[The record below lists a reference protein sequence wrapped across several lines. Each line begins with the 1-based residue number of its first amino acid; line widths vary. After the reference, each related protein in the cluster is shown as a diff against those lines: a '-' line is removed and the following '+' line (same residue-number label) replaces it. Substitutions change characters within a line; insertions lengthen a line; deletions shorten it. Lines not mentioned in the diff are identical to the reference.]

1 VKRTVISMRRISLGS
16 GFRYL
21 MDSVA
26 VGDGAPERPETLA
39 AYYAAS
45 GTPPGVFLGSGLA
58 GVAGGSG
65 VEKGSVVTEEHLY
78 NMLGLC
84 CDPVTRE
91 PVDRCPNLSSKLAP
105 VAGFDL
111 TFSPSKSISVAWALA
126 DEETRQVIY
135 DCHRQAVDYVLSYAE
150 REVFH
155 SRSGTNG
162 IVTEDIDGVIAA
174 AFTHFDSR
182 AGDPQLHD
190 HVVIWNRARS
200 SSDGRWRTLDS
211 RAIFQS
217 RSALSSMHQG
227 VLSDLLTKR
236 LGVGWDARDRRHSER
251 SRWEITGVPESLMAE
266 FSQRVEQIE
275 ASKDDLIEAFVAD
288 HGRRPTGVEIVRLR
302 QRATIATRPAKTH
315 RSLAEM
321 TEHWRRRAGNADDSF
336 GGGRLGDV
344 SPGPER
350 SPSPRCWRPGGA
362 DSR

>member
-1 VKRTVISMRRISLGS
+1 
-16 GFRYL
+16 

-26 VGDGAPERPETLA
+26 VGDGTPERPDTLA

-58 GVAGGSG
+58 GLADGEG

-91 PVDRCPNLSSKLAP
+91 PVGRCPNASSKLAP

-111 TFSPSKSISVAWALA
+111 SFSPSKSVSVAWALA
-126 DEETRQVIY
+126 DKDTRQVIY
-135 DCHRQAVDYVLSYAE
+135 DCHRQAVDFVLSYAE

-174 AFTHFDSR
+174 SFTHFDSR

-190 HVVIWNRARS
+190 HVIIWNRARS

-211 RAIFQS
+211 RAIFQA

-236 LGVGWDARDRRHSER
+236 LGAISTVAAYRER
-251 SRWEITGVPESLMAE
+251 WNVTAADQALEPPGRI
-266 FSQRVEQIE
+266 
-275 ASKDDLIEAFVAD
+275 DDLDRAKQ
-288 HGRRPTGVEIVRLR
+288 R
-302 QRATIATRPAKTH
+302 QRALAAAKQARRLSSTTPRRH
-315 RSLAEM
+315 DTGLA
-321 TEHWRRRAGNADDSF
+321 
-336 GGGRLGDV
+336 V
-344 SPGPER
+344 SAPT
-350 SPSPRCWRPGGA
+350 A
-362 DSR
+362 SREGIDI

>member
-1 VKRTVISMRRISLGS
+1 MISMRRISMGG

-26 VGDGAPERPETLA
+26 VGDGTTQRPESLA
-39 AYYAAS
+39 AYYAAT
-45 GTPPGVFLGSGLA
+45 GTPPGVFLGSGLSA
-58 GVAGGSG
+58 LADGRG

-91 PVDRCPNLSSKLAP
+91 PLGRCPNLRSKLAA

-126 DEETRQVIY
+126 DDETRQVIF
-135 DCHRQAVDYVLSYAE
+135 DCHRQAVDFVLSYAE

-162 IVTEDIDGVIAA
+162 VVTEEVDGVIAA

-190 HVVIWNRARS
+190 HLIIWNRARS
-200 SSDGRWRTLDS
+200 ISDGRWRTLDS
-211 RAIFQS
+211 RAIFQA

-227 VLSDLLTKR
+227 VLSDLLTAR
-236 LGVGWDARDRRHSER
+236 LGVGWDARHRRRLPARRRQSSVISARLRWAFAGRVAMVACWR
-251 SRWEITGVPESLMAE
+251 SRTISRPVGWRPWSATAGP
-266 FSQRVEQIE
+266 QR
-275 ASKDDLIEAFVAD
+275 
-288 HGRRPTGVEIVRLR
+288 
-302 QRATIATRPAKTH
+302 
-315 RSLAEM
+315 
-321 TEHWRRRAGNADDSF
+321 
-336 GGGRLGDV
+336 
-344 SPGPER
+344 SPGPANPPLWR
-350 SPSPRCWRPGGA
+350 ASKQSGKPSTGQAR
-362 DSR
+362 

>member
-1 VKRTVISMRRISLGS
+1 MRRISLGG

-58 GVAGGSG
+58 GLAGGEG

-91 PVDRCPNLSSKLAP
+91 PVGRCPNASSKLAP

-126 DEETRQVIY
+126 DAETRQVIY
-135 DCHRQAVDYVLSYAE
+135 DCHRQAVDYVLTYAE

-162 IVTEDIDGVIAA
+162 LVTEDIDGVIAA

-190 HVVIWNRARS
+190 HVIIWNRARS

-211 RAIFQS
+211 RAIFQA

-236 LGVGWDARDRRHSER
+236 LGAISTVAAYRER
-251 SRWEITGVPESLMAE
+251 WNITAADQALGPPG
-266 FSQRVEQIE
+266 RI
-275 ASKDDLIEAFVAD
+275 DDLDQAKQRQQALAAAKQARRLSTTAPRGPDTGLAVSAPTASREAID
-288 HGRRPTGVEIVRLR
+288 L
-302 QRATIATRPAKTH
+302 
-315 RSLAEM
+315 
-321 TEHWRRRAGNADDSF
+321 
-336 GGGRLGDV
+336 
-344 SPGPER
+344 
-350 SPSPRCWRPGGA
+350 
-362 DSR
+362 